1 MFTISNARKLNK
13 GALRGFFDVELPSG
27 LKLNGCTLIE
37 KADGKR
43 FVRLPSKEFVK
54 ADGTKSYT
62 PVVDIRTGMRARSF
76 RMRSCRSLNGRCCHE
91 LRPEASALR
100 RCRREG
106 AGNADYGR
114 DPGPRPDA

>member
-1 MFTISNARKLNK
+1 MSITISNARKINK

-43 FVRLPSKEFVK
+43 FVGLPSKEFVK

-62 PVVDIRTGMRARSF
+62 PVVDIPDRDARQKF
-76 RMRSCRSLNGRCCHE
+76 QDAVLPLAERSL
-91 LRPEASALR
+91 LS
-100 RCRREG
+100 
-106 AGNADYGR
+106 
-114 DPGPRPDA
+114 